1 MMNQKRLPSR
11 ILRDSQRHRAR
22 SRSLYRSPLRHE
34 CTPNFNRFNISRDLS
49 PFLSRNNQDEENN
62 ENVDCN
68 IQFIS
73 PLTAYDRRAVRRSP
87 VERVDP
93 CVQDQNEELQTP
105 INLVGC
111 NDADIHE
118 VQVPETDLDQEN
130 INAPY
135 EDTLS
140 DHIPLD
146 NLIINTNS
154 TNSNRQRD
162 ENQNEAELLNFA
174 ESADIVR
181 PAADFVAPCAS
192 SCSPCAST
200 SSRIMAI
207 NNERANRV
215 QIINLGQEILEERAA
230 EGPLH
235 PLQFRRNNTSMSEAK
250 PPSLHAD
257 ESMQYS
263 EDFAD
268 VITLT
273 NNYSPHHSFV
283 SWNHRAIE
291 SIDDQNT
298 EIHNVP
304 AAIGNCEESF
314 ALSIIQNNGAH
325 YIHL

>member
-1 MMNQKRLPSR
+1 MANQNILTSR
-11 ILRDSQRHRAR
+11 ILRESQRHRAR
-22 SRSLYRSPLRHE
+22 SRSLNRSPLRHE
-34 CTPNFNRFNISRDLS
+34 WTPNFDRLNISRNVS
-49 PFLSRNNQDEENN
+49 PVLSRNNQDEENN
-62 ENVDCN
+62 ENMDCN
-68 IQFIS
+68 IQGINS
-73 PLTAYDRRAVRRSP
+73 STAYDRRSVRRSP
-87 VERVDP
+87 VEMVDP

-111 NDADIHE
+111 NDADIYVIE
-118 VQVPETDLDQEN
+118 VPETDLDQEN
-130 INAPY
+130 TNEPY
-135 EDTLS
+135 EDTFS
-140 DHIPLD
+140 DHIALD

-162 ENQNEAELLNFA
+162 ENQNAAELLSFA

-181 PAADFVAPCAS
+181 PAADFVTSCAS
-192 SCSPCAST
+192 FSSPCAST
-200 SSRIMAI
+200 STRILTM

-215 QIINLGQEILEERAA
+215 ERINLAQEILEEHAA

-263 EDFAD
+263 EDIAD
-268 VITLT
+268 VIILT
-273 NNYSPHHSFV
+273 NNYTPHHSFI
-283 SWNHRAIE
+283 SWNHRANE
-291 SIDDQNT
+291 YIDDQNT